1 MPDEESA
8 SPLDSL
14 IARLEPRLG
23 PLAGEPQP
31 LDGGITNR
39 NFRVRLGDGDYVVRI
54 AGRDTA
60 LLGIDREA
68 ERTAT
73 AAAASVGVAPPVAA
87 FLADAGCLVTVFV
100 PGRPVTAAEL
110 RDPAALGEV
119 AAALR
124 AVHGGPGLP
133 VAFDSF
139 AVVEDHRRTALARG
153 GTIPRAWGDASDVA
167 ARVRAAL
174 RGPEHRPV
182 PCHNDL
188 LTANFIHDGER
199 VRIVDWEYAGMG
211 DRYFDLGNLSV
222 NNDFDAA
229 ADEALLEA
237 YFQVATTPSRRAALA
252 LMRLM
257 SDFREAMWGVLQA
270 TVSELDFD
278 FDAYASEHFE
288 RMLAGAADPRFPT
301 WLEDADGSDA

>member
-8 SPLDSL
+8 SRLDSL

-73 AAAASVGVAPPVAA
+73 EAAASVGVAPRVAA
-87 FLADAGCLVTVFV
+87 FLADAGCLVTDFV

-110 RDPAALGEV
+110 RDPTALGEV

-124 AVHGGPGLP
+124 AVHGGPELP
-133 VAFDSF
+133 VAFDAF

-153 GTIPRAWGDASDVA
+153 GSSPPAWEDASDVA

-174 RGPEHRPV
+174 RGAEHRPV

-237 YFQVATTPSRRAALA
+237 YFQGATTPPRRAALA

-257 SDFREAMWGVLQA
+257 SDFREAMWGVVQA

-278 FDAYASEHFE
+278 FDAYANQHFE
-288 RMLAGAADPRFPT
+288 RMLAGARDPRFPT
-301 WLEDADGSDA
+301 WLEDADASDA